1 MYSNLQRCPAVC
13 TVKLIPCFSETTP
26 YKVRNQEISRE
37 RRNREPPIPKCFS
50 KIANFMSYR
59 LGCTFTMITNNV
71 MESSIRNY
79 ATVVE

>member
-1 MYSNLQRCPAVC
+1 MGLLP
-13 TVKLIPCFSETTP
+13 TFFS
-26 YKVRNQEISRE
+26 ISRG

-50 KIANFMSYR
+50 KIPSFMSYR
-59 LGCTFTMITNNV
+59 LGCTFTMITDNV